1 MASMT
6 YSSSTANT
14 LRWRSRTAK
23 EAVNS
28 WDGDESVATLTAD
41 GKYDN
46 SRNYSRLFGC
56 FGYYYRPTSKWIIC
70 LDATAAIAAA
80 SSIVSLHVTNSL
92 NMVVACTLTVL
103 FSLIVPWQRR
113 RLQKLISLRHVQ
125 NETRFKV
132 NRMWQQNERLYR
144 NLTGLDQKVDR
155 LRKIKSDLSKLVGQ
169 QNVDTARLVDICQQW
184 KHVNARIRDKLQ
196 QQVTTKI
203 VSAVCSSDEDVNF
216 SLSPSEMERLIL
228 QLQMIPG
235 VQMDEALFRQ
245 QLVGDGDDGQ
255 HRSLDAVLHILR
267 QVTAVPSKVAII
279 VPTAFYG
286 GGGIAATTKKERSV
300 FTFDPQQ
307 LRNNASGRH
316 EC

>member
-1 MASMT
+1 MASIT
-6 YSSSTANT
+6 YSSTANT
-14 LRWRSRTAK
+14 LRWRSRTTK

-28 WDGDESVATLTAD
+28 WDGDESVAALTVD
-41 GKYDN
+41 GKDGN
-46 SRNYSRLFGC
+46 NRNYSRFFCC
-56 FGYYYRPTSKWIIC
+56 FGYYYRPASKWTFC
-70 LDATAAIAAA
+70 LDATAAIAAI
-80 SSIVSLHVTNSL
+80 SSNLSLQVTHSWV
-92 NMVVACTLTVL
+92 MVLACTLTVL
-103 FSLIVPWQRR
+103 ISLLVPWQRR

-125 NETRFKV
+125 NETRLKV

-144 NLTGLDQKVDR
+144 HLTGLDQKVDR
-155 LRKIKSDLSKLVGQ
+155 LRKIKADLNKLVGQ
-169 QNVDTARLVDICQQW
+169 QIVDTAKLVDICQQW
-184 KHVNARIRDKLQ
+184 KHVNARIREKLQ

-203 VSAVCSSDEDVNF
+203 VAAVCSSDEDANF

-235 VQMDEALFRQ
+235 VQMDESLFRQ
-245 QLVGDGDDGQ
+245 QLVDGEGQ

-267 QVTAVPSKVAII
+267 QVTAATSKAA
-279 VPTAFYG
+279 PTTVFSGA
-286 GGGIAATTKKERSV
+286 GGITATTKKERSV